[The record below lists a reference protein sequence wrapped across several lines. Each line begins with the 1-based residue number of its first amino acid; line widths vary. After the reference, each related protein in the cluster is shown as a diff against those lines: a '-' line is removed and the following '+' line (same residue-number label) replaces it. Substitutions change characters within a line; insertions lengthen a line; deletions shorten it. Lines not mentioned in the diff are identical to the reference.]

1 MIENDFRICFQAIES
16 SKLAELSSSLFR
28 SAVRY
33 AHIRAEWHFM
43 TAEEKLE
50 EDEERT
56 RAHNAFIDKCNIL
69 SRNQQTVGED
79 GAWRQL
85 IGNDRLIIGDFA
97 CYIHCWLGIQAR

>member
-1 MIENDFRICFQAIES
+1 MIENDFRICFQAIEGT
-16 SKLAELSSSLFR
+16 KLAELSNGLFR

-50 EDEERT
+50 EDVERT

-69 SRNQQTVGED
+69 SRNQQSIGED
-79 GAWRQL
+79 GSWRTL
-85 IGNDRLIIGDFA
+85 LGNDRKINGDFA